1 MVLREGLVLALAGIV
16 PGAAL
21 AYAAGRGMQALL
33 VGVNPG
39 DALTFASAIAL
50 CVVTTVFGCLR
61 PAVRASRVD
70 PMAAIRA
77 E

>member
-1 MVLREGLVLALAGIV
+1 MREGLVLALAGII

-39 DALTFASAIAL
+39 DAATFTAAIAL
-50 CVVTTVFGCLR
+50 CVATTVFGCLR

-70 PMAAIRA
+70 PMTAIRV

>member
-21 AYAAGRGMQALL
+21 ASAAGRGMQALL

-39 DALTFASAIAL
+39 DALTFASAIGL

-61 PAVRASRVD
+61 PATRASRVD
-70 PMAAIRA
+70 PMSAIRA